1 MCSRLYVVFVRIYK
15 KEWLRDFRMIS
26 PPYRA
31 RAGFEG
37 GWAGALA
44 LIQAILV
51 KTPRAK
57 DKVAGQLCL
66 YHRDRSSLKLQVLPS
81 LRNFCMHFV
90 YAPQG
95 KAEVALT
102 S

>member
-1 MCSRLYVVFVRIYK
+1 MCSRLYVVFVRICK
-15 KEWLRDFRMIS
+15 KEWLRDFRMIC

-57 DKVAGQLCL
+57 DKVAGRLCL

-81 LRNFCMHFV
+81 LRNFRMRFCV
-90 YAPQG
+90 CASG
-95 KAEVALT
+95 
-102 S
+102 